1 MPAASCQTTIGAEAR
16 SASTLARLRMQ
27 QGVTIPT
34 RHFLFEIW
42 ATANSKKK
50 EGLTVNHRGVCGSL
64 RIRHVQTTD
73 CPSLAYMVQGI
84 IDGLMSLEYEQIIL
98 TSSGDTI
105 LESQVMS
112 TPLTDM
118 WLIFSLCYSC
128 VEPTPW

>member
-1 MPAASCQTTIGAEAR
+1 MALQW
-16 SASTLARLRMQ
+16 Q
-27 QGVTIPT
+27 WPT
-34 RHFLFEIW
+34 RHFLSGIW
-42 ATANSKKK
+42 ATANLTQSK
-50 EGLTVNHRGVCGSL
+50 GLTANHRGVCGSL

-73 CPSLAYMVQGI
+73 CPSLAFMVQAI
-84 IDGLMSLEYEQIIL
+84 INGLMSLEYEQIVL
-98 TSSGDTI
+98 TSSGETI